1 MLRGCAR
8 AHVVCAHAHVISS
21 NIVSQFIPYHVTSHI
36 ILPRFRT
43 CPIIFHHYTS
53 FSILTNPLVSPLSLS
68 VTFCHSLRSP
78 VGGQFPINSLHM
90 QCAREDLSW
99 SRTQHSGSRDVLF
112 NTRRTKQLPVSF
124 QQFSMSPPNILLFT
138 CVHIRAC
145 DSDKLRAK
153 LCSTESWMCLSSDS
167 SCSVWVRK

>member
-8 AHVVCAHAHVISS
+8 AHVVCAHDHVISS

-68 VTFCHSLRSP
+68 LTFCHSLRSP

-112 NTRRTKQLPVSF
+112 NTRRTKKPHAFFSNSRRAHPIFCCSHVYTSEPV
-124 QQFSMSPPNILLFT
+124 
-138 CVHIRAC
+138 IR
-145 DSDKLRAK
+145 
-153 LCSTESWMCLSSDS
+153 TN
-167 SCSVWVRK
+167 